1 MKTKGSPPLEPSDSA
16 AFDKL
21 RPRARRGELVDSAR
35 PAASSAER
43 DPEPVEGSNR
53 RGPSRVEGAQGG
65 EPRESPRGLEHVER
79 VLEPQHLMLPGDML
93 GVISSRSIDQLSFQG
108 VNFGGE
114 LNMRRVNRQR

>member
-21 RPRARRGELVDSAR
+21 RPRARRGELVHSAR

-65 EPRESPRGLEHVER
+65 DV
-79 VLEPQHLMLPGDML
+79 L

>member
-1 MKTKGSPPLEPSDSA
+1 MKTKGSSPVEPSDSA

-35 PAASSAER
+35 

-65 EPRESPRGLEHVER
+65 E
-79 VLEPQHLMLPGDML
+79 VLEPQHLMLPDDVL